1 MARNRHCGAA
11 AACPLSEVKRKHLL
25 GKGISPFDPERS
37 SAAVFGNEVDID
49 QHLMMCIVDTV
60 KMMLAV
66 SSLEI
71 STKG

>member
-1 MARNRHCGAA
+1 LLLSLSAMPSGSHARCGLCAPMANSDRPTIIEKYANRR
-11 AACPLSEVKRKHLL
+11 LYNTV
-25 GKGISPFDPERS
+25 
-37 SAAVFGNEVDID
+37 D

-71 STKG
+71 SSKG

>member
-1 MARNRHCGAA
+1 MANSDRPTIIEKYAIRCLYNT
-11 AACPLSEVKRKHLL
+11 V
-25 GKGISPFDPERS
+25 
-37 SAAVFGNEVDID
+37 D

-71 STKG
+71 SSKG

>member
-1 MARNRHCGAA
+1 MANSDRPTIIEKYANRR
-11 AACPLSEVKRKHLL
+11 LYNTV
-25 GKGISPFDPERS
+25 
-37 SAAVFGNEVDID
+37 D

-71 STKG
+71 SSKG

>member
-1 MARNRHCGAA
+1 MLVA
-11 AACPLSEVKRKHLL
+11 ST
-25 GKGISPFDPERS
+25 SDFDRERS

-66 SSLEI
+66 SSLELQQERKVGR
-71 STKG
+71 STTNIIWRRANE